1 MRKDQ
6 QISSVTC
13 TAADKLQDIHATLMC
28 LTSTDNSID
37 TAIFGRALTLIV
49 DELEQFL
56 TITDPILRNVIY
68 RKTFDNAHFER

>member
-1 MRKDQ
+1 MKKDQ
-6 QISSVTC
+6 QVSSVTC

-28 LTSTDNSID
+28 LSSVDGVD
-37 TAIFGRALTLIV
+37 ADIFGRALTLIV

-68 RKTFDNAHFER
+68 RKTFDNAHFEK